1 MIVSRYLDTRRYAR
15 QVEGLVGVYI
25 ADHFDYDLLG
35 LEDDDSTYDELSSYR
50 KSMVTDRW

>member
-50 KSMVTDRW
+50 KSMVTDR